1 MGYSNDIISLNVY
14 TNARWKKSSWGG
26 EGDSDAGNGRAYLC
40 GCICRDAASYI
51 SRAFFLAKYFP
62 FFSLSTQIKKKPK
75 LFIPHVFFFFIKKF
89 NCYFLEITNTHVSCT
104 TIIEQHRRH
113 KRDDDLYSVY
123 RINQENVFRSF
134 RLALEDASVCDYR
147 HA

>member
-51 SRAFFLAKYFP
+51 SRAFFLAKYFL
-62 FFSLSTQIKKKPK
+62 FSLSRHKLKKKTE
-75 LFIPHVFFFFIKKF
+75 IVYSSCFFFY
-89 NCYFLEITNTHVSCT
+89 CYFLEITNTHVSCT

-147 HA
+147 DA

>member
-1 MGYSNDIISLNVY
+1 MGGACVY
-14 TNARWKKSSWGG
+14 ADVFMQR
-26 EGDSDAGNGRAYLC
+26 C
-40 GCICRDAASYI
+40 GSPYM
-51 SRAFFLAKYFP
+51 SRAFFLATYLL
-62 FFSLSTQIKKKPK
+62 FSLSRRKLKKNPK
-75 LFIPHVFFFFIKKF
+75 LFIPHVFFYKEVYLLIVI
-89 NCYFLEITNTHVSCT
+89 FLEITNTHVSCT

-147 HA
+147 DA